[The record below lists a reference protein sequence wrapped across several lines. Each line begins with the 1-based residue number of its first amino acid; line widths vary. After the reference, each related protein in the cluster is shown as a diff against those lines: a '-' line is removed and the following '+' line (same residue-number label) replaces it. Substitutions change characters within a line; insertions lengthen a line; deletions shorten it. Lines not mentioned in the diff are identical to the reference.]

1 MVRGPASPE
10 PGRTLSEHASKTL
23 LASYGIPSAR
33 ERLASDPKAAVAAAE
48 AIGFPVA
55 VKLCG
60 DAIAHKTE
68 RDLVRLGLAD
78 AQAVRRASQEL
89 LAKRRPEDG
98 KTELLVCEMVR
109 GRRELIAGFVRDPQ
123 FGACVML
130 GLGGILTE
138 VLRDIVFA
146 AAPLTPSD
154 AASMVR
160 RLQASELFLRPFRG
174 EPPVDLRALARIL
187 LGLSRLSA

>member
-1 MVRGPASPE
+1 VVRGPASPE

-123 FGACVML
+123 FGACV
-130 GLGGILTE
+130 
-138 VLRDIVFA
+138 VLVDK
-146 AAPLTPSD
+146 
-154 AASMVR
+154 R
-160 RLQASELFLRPFRG
+160 RLPPHWLMCDRASATPTPKQCPRLNNAMSREHRDDDYHA
-174 EPPVDLRALARIL
+174 PPQ
-187 LGLSRLSA
+187 